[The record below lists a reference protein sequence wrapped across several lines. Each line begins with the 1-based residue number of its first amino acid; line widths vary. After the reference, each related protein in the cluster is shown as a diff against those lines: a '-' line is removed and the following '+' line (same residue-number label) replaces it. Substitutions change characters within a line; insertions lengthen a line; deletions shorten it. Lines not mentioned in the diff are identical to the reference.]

1 MDYIKQLIGNIMT
14 FCKLEKA
21 MVDLLEDH
29 QNRIYALEE
38 NRRLKDSAI
47 LALQNEVK
55 ELKTVLRSK
64 VTV

>member
-55 ELKTVLRSK
+55 ELKAVLRSK